1 MNFPGVKRCGV
12 VLGAS
17 LLVSL
22 FWACSQEDLLT
33 TSLQEDA
40 VLPAGTDAMG
50 IPDTAEKLLPDSAE
64 LPPPDTVVRDS
75 VQEQEDE
82 FTDPVKEKDTVFFMD
97 TLVVYRDTVYDTTEV
112 VTRHY
117 TSFVYR
123 LENGLLDTV
132 LSKSAQLDC
141 DVRDSAFSCS
151 QRDVVFMKDLC
162 CGPLDFIK
170 YDSLGD
176 FVLVGEERVF
186 IDLVDTLYLDTLHL
200 PYTHF
205 VYDTTFINY
214 TENRQTDFIPPE
226 FYYDASAHPFD
237 STEIRSLLDTLDFS
251 SEGKGVTIGVCSDLD
266 FHDLPGI
273 VMVLGLKGSDGSS
286 KLWRTWPSVRMV
298 KERRYSFTSA
308 GVDSDTTVTW
318 TLGYTHYENGVEQ
331 SDSIEVTTF
340 IKVE

>member
-40 VLPAGTDAMG
+40 AQSAGADTAGTFDTAG
-50 IPDTAEKLLPDSAE
+50 QSLPDTGA

-82 FTDPVKEKDTVFFMD
+82 FTDPVKVKDTVFFMD

-132 LSKSAQLDC
+132 LSKSALLDC

-151 QRDVVFMKDLC
+151 QRDVVFMEDIC

-170 YDSLGD
+170 YDSLQEV
-176 FVLVGEERVF
+176 VLVGEERVF

-286 KLWRTWPSVRMV
+286 MLWRTWPSVRMV

-308 GVDSDTTVTW
+308 GVGSDTTVTW

>member
-75 VQEQEDE
+75 EQEDE
-82 FTDPVKEKDTVFFMD
+82 FTDPVKAKDTVFFMD

-123 LENGLLDTV
+123 LENGPLDTV

-170 YDSLGD
+170 YDSLQE
-176 FVLVGEERVF
+176 VILVGEERVF
-186 IDLVDTLYLDTLHL
+186 IALVDTLYLDTLHL
-200 PYTHF
+200 PYTQY

-286 KLWRTWPSVRMV
+286 MLWRTWPSVRMV

-308 GVDSDTTVTW
+308 GVGSDTTVTW
-318 TLGYTHYENGVEQ
+318 TLGYTHYENGIEQ